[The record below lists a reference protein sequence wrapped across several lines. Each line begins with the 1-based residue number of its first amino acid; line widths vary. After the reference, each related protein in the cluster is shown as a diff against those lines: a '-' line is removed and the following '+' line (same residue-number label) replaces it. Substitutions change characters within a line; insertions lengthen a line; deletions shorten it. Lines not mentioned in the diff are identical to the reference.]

1 MITDL
6 SGASRAEVYR
16 TWCTALGRS
25 LEPLISPIQKKTKQ
39 KTTTKTHTGVQLC
52 FSPFVSSGSVLGTF
66 SLPCYKSTRKACC
79 RRSWGGRG
87 NHAWQVLPSAA
98 QPLTPGLTGILFLP
112 LSWGIYFF
120 SSVLRPPSVWR
131 NSEEV
136 GQWVSELLWPRR
148 GRGMIA
154 QEMTWTGTEGLGRG
168 MKTNVYVFNGL
179 NKSV

>member
-98 QPLTPGLTGILFLP
+98 QPLTPGLTELIHWPEFGCEHTHHSSLVIRWMFLEALKNSK
-112 LSWGIYFF
+112 LSA
-120 SSVLRPPSVWR
+120 RH
-131 NSEEV
+131 ETA
-136 GQWVSELLWPRR
+136 LL
-148 GRGMIA
+148 
-154 QEMTWTGTEGLGRG
+154 
-168 MKTNVYVFNGL
+168 L
-179 NKSV
+179 NKNEHQHTCWVFIFQYHFLAHPTVYKST

>member
-1 MITDL
+1 MHS
-6 SGASRAEVYR
+6 SGQVTGTPYLTYSKEN
-16 TWCTALGRS
+16 
-25 LEPLISPIQKKTKQ
+25 KTKNHNENPHRSSAMFLTICLFRFCLGDLFSALLQ
-39 KTTTKTHTGVQLC
+39 VYQESMLQEILRWKRQPCMTSASISSTATDSRSHRYPVPTTE
-52 FSPFVSSGSVLGTF
+52 LGY
-66 SLPCYKSTRKACC
+66 L
-79 RRSWGGRG
+79 
-87 NHAWQVLPSAA
+87 L
-98 QPLTPGLTGILFLP
+98 
-112 LSWGIYFF
+112 F